1 MEKSLI
7 LNVNRRILYIVLKY
21 IYLMNQ
27 SIRSM
32 GDLFQ
37 RLNYQGINL
46 KISNLMIAIS
56 KRNSLIF
63 QEIIIKRKNN

>member
-1 MEKSLI
+1 
-7 LNVNRRILYIVLKY
+7 
-21 IYLMNQ
+21 
-27 SIRSM
+27 M